1 MSFDLKPEIP
11 ISMLTTKCGDD
22 RMSFDL
28 KPEIPI
34 RHMTTKCI
42 CGDDIVWTVNRSP
55 VPPLLAERN
64 ISESMWGR
72 TFDLVHGHYDKQ
84 LKTANYFNFC
94 FPAKLWLVFPFVLPC
109 FIPCLLAKIMQLDRR
124 NTCRWLEILESQKE
138 IYQRFGI
145 EVTTTNS
152 SGASMGSACVGLQF
166 TVADGPPPIGFTKK
180 AVEADDEVVPIS
192 IV

>member
-64 ISESMWGR
+64 ISESMWAR
-72 TFDLVHGHYDKQ
+72 TFDLVHGLYDER
-84 LKTANYFNFC
+84 LKTINYF
-94 FPAKLWLVFPFVLPC
+94 FPGKYWLVFPFVLPC

-145 EVTTTNS
+145 EVTLAKS
-152 SGASMGSACVGLQF
+152 LGSGRDSNMYTVGLQF
-166 TVADGPPPIGFTKK
+166 TVADGPPPTGFTTKK
-180 AVEADDEVVPIS
+180 VEADDDEVVPS
-192 IV
+192 KIV

>member
-42 CGDDIVWTVNRSP
+42 CGDDIVWTANRSP
-55 VPPLLAERN
+55 VPPLLAKRN

-72 TFDLVHGHYDKQ
+72 TFDIVYGHYDEI
-84 LKTANYFNFC
+84 LKSINYFNYC
-94 FPAKLWLVFPFVLPC
+94 FPAKYWLVFPFVLPC
-109 FIPCLLAKIMQLDRR
+109 FIPCLLAKMMQLDRR
-124 NTCRWLEILESQKE
+124 ITSRWLEILESQKE
-138 IYQRFGI
+138 LYQRFGV
-145 EVTTTNS
+145 EVTGTSNS
-152 SGASMGSACVGLQF
+152 RGQMGTVGLQF
-166 TVADGPPPIGFTKK
+166 TVADGPPPTGLTTK
-180 AVEADDEVVPIS
+180 AVEADDEADPIS